1 MAANARPGMAGV
13 NSAADPMRKAAMAV
27 RAYER
32 QVIVE
37 SRVGSLPRERGRARV
52 GAVSAQAPL
61 AHAPLPAS
69 PRKQGEEQMQ
79 RRRAKP

>member
-1 MAANARPGMAGV
+1 MAGV
-13 NSAADPMRKAAMAV
+13 NSAAESMHKAAIAV

-37 SRVGSLPRERGRARV
+37 SRVGSLPR
-52 GAVSAQAPL
+52 
-61 AHAPLPAS
+61 
-69 PRKQGEEQMQ
+69 KQGEGQMQ